1 MAKANKLLI
10 VSSDPAFG
18 DVRKDVL
25 EDAGFSVISA
35 NNFRQL
41 EDACKQGEFWLAVVG
56 HAISP
61 KEKRR
66 VWAEIV
72 TRCPETEILDLYEG
86 SGPVLPD
93 ADYHLDAQ
101 LGVSAIPEKIKE
113 ILRRKE
119 AGAV

>member
-1 MAKANKLLI
+1 MAKAYKLLI
-10 VSSDPAFG
+10 VSSDPALG

-25 EDAGFSVISA
+25 EDAGFSVISV
-35 NNFRQL
+35 NNFRQV
-41 EDACKQGEFWLAVVG
+41 EDACKQGEFWLAIIG
-56 HAISP
+56 HLIPP

-72 TRCPETEILDLYEG
+72 TRCPGTEILELYEG
-86 SGPVLPD
+86 SDPALLD

-101 LGVSAIPEKIKE
+101 LGVSAIAQKIRQ
-113 ILRRKE
+113 ILGSKE